1 MNKIYC
7 NKMFPL
13 QVMYFKKDPPSTPA
27 EPDAAELA
35 RAQAQTMDPEKRPA
49 VIPLDDQN
57 GDDDDSV
64 KSFVKE
70 GWPAPKTNEV
80 DQQANMTRGFRYVTL
95 KIKVRFE
102 IRTYFCKCVI

>member
-1 MNKIYC
+1 
-7 NKMFPL
+7 
-13 QVMYFKKDPPSTPA
+13 MYFKKDPPSTPA

-35 RAQAQTMDPEKRPA
+35 RAQAQTMDPEKRPTN
-49 VIPLDDQN
+49 IPLDDQN

-80 DQQANMTRGFRYVTL
+80 DQQANMTRGFRYVMQL
-95 KIKVRFE
+95 KIRVKNQSGFSE
-102 IRTYFCKCVI
+102 SLYFMYNFILP